1 MDNKDWDPMT
11 DDRWQRLESKIN
23 DIQAG
28 IAEIRSIY
36 DAHSKAI
43 DRLERTIFGNG
54 NTGLAT
60 KVSAILWMSSAIA
73 GFVAV
78 LLAQAVATWIR

>member
-1 MDNKDWDPMT
+1 MT
-11 DDRWQRLESKIN
+11 DDRWEKLERRIA

-28 IAEIRSIY
+28 IAEIRTIY
-36 DAHSKAI
+36 DSHSKAI
-43 DRLERTIFGNG
+43 DRIDRTLYGNG
-54 NTGLAT
+54 TAGLLT

-78 LLAQAVATWIR
+78 LLAHAISSWIGRG

>member
-1 MDNKDWDPMT
+1 MT
-11 DDRWQRLESKIN
+11 DDRWQRLEEKIT

-28 IAEIRSIY
+28 IAEIRTIY

-43 DRLERTIFGNG
+43 ERLERTLFGNG
-54 NTGLAT
+54 NAGVCT

-73 GFVAV
+73 GFVVV
-78 LLAQAVATWIR
+78 LLAQAIASWVGHG

>member
-1 MDNKDWDPMT
+1 MT
-11 DDRWQRLESKIN
+11 DDRWQRLEEKIT

-28 IAEIRSIY
+28 IAEIRTIY

-43 DRLERTIFGNG
+43 ERMERTLFGNG
-54 NTGLAT
+54 STGLCT

-78 LLAQAVATWIR
+78 LLAQAIASWVGRG

>member
-1 MDNKDWDPMT
+1 VT
-11 DDRWQRLESKIN
+11 DDRWQRLEEKIT

-28 IAEIRSIY
+28 IAEIRTIY

-43 DRLERTIFGNG
+43 ERMERTLFGNG
-54 NTGLAT
+54 STGLCT

-78 LLAQAVATWIR
+78 LLAQAIASWVGRG

>member
-1 MDNKDWDPMT
+1 VVRSIDVT
-11 DDRWQRLESKIN
+11 DDRWQRLEQKIS

-43 DRLERTIFGNG
+43 ERLERTIYGNG
-54 NTGLAT
+54 STGLAT

-73 GFVAV
+73 GFMAL
-78 LLAQAVATWIR
+78 LLAQAIASWVGRS

>member
-1 MDNKDWDPMT
+1 MT
-11 DDRWQRLESKIN
+11 DDRWQRLEEKIT

-28 IAEIRSIY
+28 IAEIRTIY

-43 DRLERTIFGNG
+43 ERMERTLFGNG
-54 NTGLAT
+54 STGLCT

-73 GFVAV
+73 GFVAL
-78 LLAQAVATWIR
+78 LLAQAIASWVGRS

>member
-1 MDNKDWDPMT
+1 MT
-11 DDRWQRLESKIN
+11 DDRWQRLEEKIT

-28 IAEIRSIY
+28 IAEIRTIY
-36 DAHSKAI
+36 DAHSRAI
-43 DRLERTIFGNG
+43 ERMERTLFGNG
-54 NTGLAT
+54 STGLCT

-78 LLAQAVATWIR
+78 LLAQAIASWVGRG

>member
-1 MDNKDWDPMT
+1 MT
-11 DDRWQRLESKIN
+11 DDRWEKLERKIS

-28 IAEIRSIY
+28 IAEIRTIY
-36 DAHSKAI
+36 DAHSRAI
-43 DRLERTIFGNG
+43 ERIERTLFGNG
-54 NTGLAT
+54 NAGLCT

-78 LLAQAVATWIR
+78 LLAQAIASWVGRG

>member
-1 MDNKDWDPMT
+1 VT
-11 DDRWQRLESKIN
+11 DDRWQRLEEKIT

-28 IAEIRSIY
+28 IAEIRTIY
-36 DAHSKAI
+36 DAHSRAI
-43 DRLERTIFGNG
+43 ERMERTLFGNG
-54 NTGLAT
+54 STGLCT

-78 LLAQAVATWIR
+78 LLAQAIASWVGRG